1 MGGLAV
7 GALALP
13 FALVFIVGMIT
24 LAASPRPP
32 VFRVEYLRQEL
43 SDAFEKKG
51 NSLLPKPAY
60 CAPPGFSLIVE
71 DEEGRVVLSTVG
83 AFAIGA
89 SPGLEEVAA
98 FIKGDESVKDL
109 FVESMRSGGRYFA
122 WFSKGFKPKQEKAS
136 PVALFVLLGLA
147 ALAMAVGVVIA
158 TKIARSVYQLERAA
172 GRIAAGDLESEVRVE
187 GIREIEDLA
196 VAMDGMRS
204 ALREDRDQRARF
216 LASVSHDL
224 RTPLTSIGGYLE
236 AIDDGLATDRA
247 TYERYLGIMRDKT
260 RLLEGRIAG
269 LIEYAKMET
278 DQWRMGFEPVELR
291 SFLDSLAREFRED
304 AALLGRD
311 FAYDLAVL
319 DGLRAMVDKTLLTRA
334 FENIVSNAI
343 RYSPEGSPVRMSA
356 PEGSPVRMSARI
368 AQAGASREYAIDFD
382 DEGPGVPEA
391 ERERVFEAFV
401 RGSSGREGEGS
412 GLGLYIVRSVI
423 RGHGW
428 EIKADEAPGGGG
440 RFTVYIRAPKA

>member
-7 GALALP
+7 GALTLP

-24 LAASPRPP
+24 IAASPRPP
-32 VFRVEYLRQEL
+32 VFRVEYLKQEL
-43 SDAFEKKG
+43 SEAFEKKDNG
-51 NSLLPKPAY
+51 LTPKPSY
-60 CAPPGFSLIVE
+60 RAPPGFSLIVV
-71 DEEGRVVLSTVG
+71 DAQGKVILTTVE
-83 AFAIGA
+83 AFPTGS

-98 FIKGDESVKDL
+98 FIKGDESVKDF
-109 FVESMRSGGRYFA
+109 FVESMRSGGQYFA
-122 WFSKGFKPKQEKAS
+122 WFSKGFKPKPEKAS

-147 ALAMAVGVVIA
+147 ALALAAGVVIA
-158 TKIARSVYQLERAA
+158 TRIARSVLQLERAA

-224 RTPLTSIGGYLE
+224 RTPLTSISGYLE

-247 TYERYLGIMRDKT
+247 TLERYLGIMRDKT

-278 DQWRMGFEPVELR
+278 DQWRMGFESVELK
-291 SFLDSLAREFRED
+291 SFLESLAREFRED

-311 FAYDLAVL
+311 FAYDLSAL
-319 DGLRAMVDKTLLTRA
+319 DGMRASVDKALLSRA

-343 RYSPEGSPVRMSA
+343 RYSPEGSPI
-356 PEGSPVRMSARI
+356 RMSARI
-368 AQAGASREYAIDFD
+368 AQGGPSREYAIDFD

-428 EIKADEAPGGGG
+428 EIKADKAPGGGG
-440 RFTVYIRAPKA
+440 RFTVFVPAPKL